1 MKLIFVTGN
10 STKYTFAQHKLDPFQ
25 IELVQRNLDLEEIQS
40 DSIEKVAQHKAVQA
54 YNELKKPLIVSDH
67 GWFIPALNGFPG
79 AYMKYVNEWFKPRD
93 FLNLM
98 EPYEDR
104 RVILK
109 QVICFTNGR
118 ETKLFVHEAEGKI
131 LRVSKGS
138 GLTSSTKIISYS
150 EDGKSISEV
159 NSETGKSAVDDSVL
173 WEELAN
179 WLKEQKHGY

>member
-10 STKYTFAQHKLDPFQ
+10 STKHTFARHKLYPFKV
-25 IELVQRNLDLEEIQS
+25 ELIQKSLDLEEIQS
-40 DSIEKVAQHKAVQA
+40 DSIEKIAQHKADQA
-54 YNELKKPLIVSDH
+54 YKELKEPLIVSDH

-79 AYMKYVNEWFKPRD
+79 AYMKYVNEWFTPRD

-109 QVICFTNGR
+109 QVICFTNGE

-131 LRVSKGS
+131 LRVSKGG
-138 GLTSSTKIISYS
+138 GLRSSTTVISYS
-150 EDGKSISEV
+150 EDGKSIAEV
-159 NSETGKSAVDDSVL
+159 NLETGKSAVDDSIL
-173 WEELAN
+173 WKELAD
-179 WLKEQKHGY
+179 WLKENQLR